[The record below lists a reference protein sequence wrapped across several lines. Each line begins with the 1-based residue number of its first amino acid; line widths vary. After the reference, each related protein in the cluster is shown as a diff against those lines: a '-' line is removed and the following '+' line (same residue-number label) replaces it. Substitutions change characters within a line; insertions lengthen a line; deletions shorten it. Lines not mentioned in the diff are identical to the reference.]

1 MDSWYIIQYAL
12 VSVFMSSSTYVLIYS
27 SFRLICFIA
36 IIMIIFIFIFLTWYL
51 FIYLACIHLDPQF
64 QGANWKG
71 YQPFTPQSPSWI
83 LRSRR
88 IFLKSR
94 RVSCCLPCVFFFCCC
109 CFPRVL
115 DGSRYITF
123 LCDIPKLHREVAF
136 GGGGGGSLDFH
147 GNKFGS
153 PHVFLE
159 VCSWQTS
166 CCWHSCALG
175 PFCRGKVVI
184 HVDTLKLGGHPT
196 VKWMWNGRYV
206 APINGHKW
214 PKIPWVC
221 FTGVL

>member
-1 MDSWYIIQYAL
+1 
-12 VSVFMSSSTYVLIYS
+12 MSSSTYVLIYS

-51 FIYLACIHLDPQF
+51 FIYLACIHSDPQF

-94 RVSCCLPCVFFFCCC
+94 RVSCCLPCVFFSVVVVSLEFWMGPDILPSC
-109 CFPRVL
+109 V
-115 DGSRYITF
+115 TF
-123 LCDIPKLHREVAF
+123 QSFIGRWHS
-136 GGGGGGSLDFH
+136 GGGVGSLRFPWKQVRT
-147 GNKFGS
+147 NS

-175 PFCRGKVVI
+175 LFAEVRWWYMLTRWSWG
-184 HVDTLKLGGHPT
+184 
-196 VKWMWNGRYV
+196 
-206 APINGHKW
+206 APQ
-214 PKIPWVC
+214 P
-221 FTGVL
+221 